1 MTPKETVLDLPVGV
15 WESPVKMWVGGGLLQ
30 GWGQDCSNTCM
41 GSFEGSHHYLNYL
54 HHSLAPGKGGR
65 DQGGNTAPPINKNWI
80 KDLLSTALPIRTR
93 PSVPLSQSIL
103 SRSFNKLLGP
113 IISWEIDGETV
124 ETVSDF
130 VFWGSKITADGD
142 CSHEI
147 KRRLLL
153 GRKVM
158 TNQDS

>member
-54 HHSLAPGKGGR
+54 HHSLAPGKGRR

-80 KDLLSTALPIRTR
+80 KDLLSTAPPIRTR
-93 PSVPLSQSIL
+93 PSVPLNQSIP
-103 SRSFNKLLGP
+103 SRSFNKPLGP
-113 IISWEIDGETV
+113 IISWEIDGEKWKQCQTLFFGAPKSLQMV
-124 ETVSDF
+124 
-130 VFWGSKITADGD
+130 TAAMKLKDAYSLEG
-142 CSHEI
+142 
-147 KRRLLL
+147 KL
-153 GRKVM
+153 
-158 TNQDS
+158 